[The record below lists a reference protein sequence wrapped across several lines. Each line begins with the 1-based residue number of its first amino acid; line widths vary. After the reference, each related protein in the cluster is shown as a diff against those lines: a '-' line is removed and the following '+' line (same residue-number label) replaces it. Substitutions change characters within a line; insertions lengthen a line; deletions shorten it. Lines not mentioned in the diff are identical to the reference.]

1 MCVCVSGS
9 LTPRI
14 KQEWESLK
22 DETSHLTLNV
32 FKQMLVALEE
42 IEVLEFSV
50 ISLGLH
56 QPTLLNIHH
65 LPEAVWERSE
75 RLTQTLFQAEESVI
89 ALGCLSAQNDTYTC
103 WAGVQSLPC
112 YCVWSIWAEPLWQI
126 CPGQKHGSWCP
137 SRIRENKPKRKTC
150 LCFDYSLCLWKGVF

>member
-1 MCVCVSGS
+1 MCVSGS

-14 KQEWESLK
+14 KQEWESLQ

-65 LPEAVWERSE
+65 LPEAVWERSK

>member
-1 MCVCVSGS
+1 MWDNKPPALVSVCVCVSGS

-32 FKQMLVALEE
+32 FKQMLMALEE

-75 RLTQTLFQAEESVI
+75 RLTQTLFQAEASVI

-112 YCVWSIWAEPLWQI
+112 YCVWSI
-126 CPGQKHGSWCP
+126 GQNLFGKSALV
-137 SRIRENKPKRKTC
+137 KT
-150 LCFDYSLCLWKGVF
+150 WKLVPV